1 MIDSI
6 LLILVSIIAAGAITT
21 TVIYYIKYSNM
32 IKVIAQLLVDK
43 EVLLDKI
50 DAIILETSNEANEGF
65 IKFLSESREA
75 AFDYIEK
82 VQKSISQYL
91 VAIENGNADEIVTAR
106 MELFEHLPEIPESE
120 NKNKG

>member
-1 MIDSI
+1 VIDSI

-21 TVIYYIKYSNM
+21 SVVYYIKYNNM

-43 EVLLDKI
+43 ETLLDKI
-50 DAIILETSNEANEGF
+50 DSIILETSNEANEGF

-75 AFDYIEK
+75 AFDYIEN

>member
-1 MIDSI
+1 VIDSI

-21 TVIYYIKYSNM
+21 SVVYYIKYNNM

-43 EVLLDKI
+43 ETLLDKI
-50 DAIILETSNEANEGF
+50 DSIILETSNEANEGF

>member
-1 MIDSI
+1 MIESI
-6 LLILVSIIAAGAITT
+6 LIIVLSILCLIGITG
-21 TVIYYIKYSNM
+21 TVVYYIKFGNM

-50 DAIILETSNEANEGF
+50 DNIILETSNEANEGF

-75 AFDYIEK
+75 AFEYIEN
-82 VQKSISQYL
+82 VQKTISQYL
-91 VAIENGNADEIVTAR
+91 AAIENGNQDEIITAR
-106 MELFEHLPEIPESE
+106 MELFAHLPEVPESE

>member
-6 LLILVSIIAAGAITT
+6 LLILVSIIAAAAITT
-21 TVIYYIKYSNM
+21 SVVYYIKYGNM

-43 EVLLDKI
+43 ETLLDKI
-50 DAIILETSNEANEGF
+50 DSIILETSNEANEGF
-65 IKFLSESREA
+65 IKFLSES
-75 AFDYIEK
+75 
-82 VQKSISQYL
+82 QKSIGQYL
-91 VAIENGNADEIVTAR
+91 VAIQNGNADEIVTAR

>member
-6 LLILVSIIAAGAITT
+6 LLILVSIIAAGAMTT

-32 IKVIAQLLVDK
+32 IKVIAQLLIDK

-50 DAIILETSNEANEGF
+50 DSIILETSNEANEGF

>member
-6 LLILVSIIAAGAITT
+6 LLILVSIIAAGAMTT

-32 IKVIAQLLVDK
+32 IKVIAQLLIDK
-43 EVLLDKI
+43 EALLDKI
-50 DAIILETSNEANEGF
+50 DSIILETSNEANEGF

-82 VQKSISQYL
+82 VQKSIGQYL

>member
-21 TVIYYIKYSNM
+21 SVVYYIKYNNM

-43 EVLLDKI
+43 ETLLDKI
-50 DAIILETSNEANEGF
+50 DSIILETSNEANEGF

-75 AFDYIEK
+75 AFDYIEN
-82 VQKSISQYL
+82 VQKSIGQYL

>member
-21 TVIYYIKYSNM
+21 SVVYYIKYNNM

-43 EVLLDKI
+43 ETLLDKI
-50 DAIILETSNEANEGF
+50 DSIILETSNEANEGF

-75 AFDYIEK
+75 AFDYIEN

>member
-6 LLILVSIIAAGAITT
+6 LLILVSIIAAGTITT

-32 IKVIAQLLVDK
+32 IKVIAQLLIDK

-50 DAIILETSNEANEGF
+50 DSIILETSNEANEGF

-91 VAIENGNADEIVTAR
+91 VAIENGNTDEIVTAR

>member
-6 LLILVSIIAAGAITT
+6 LLILVSIIAAGAMTT

-32 IKVIAQLLVDK
+32 IKVIAQLLIDK
-43 EVLLDKI
+43 EALLDKI
-50 DAIILETSNEANEGF
+50 DSIILETSNEANEGF

>member
-6 LLILVSIIAAGAITT
+6 LLILVSIIAAAAITT
-21 TVIYYIKYSNM
+21 SVVYYIKYGNM

-43 EVLLDKI
+43 ETLLDKI
-50 DAIILETSNEANEGF
+50 DSIILETSNEANEGF

-82 VQKSISQYL
+82 VQKSIGQYL
-91 VAIENGNADEIVTAR
+91 VAIQNGNADEIVTAR

>member
-1 MIDSI
+1 MIESIVIITLSI
-6 LLILVSIIAAGAITT
+6 LTLIGITGS
-21 TVIYYIKYSNM
+21 VVYYIKFSNM

-65 IKFLSESREA
+65 IKFLSESRAA
-75 AFDYIEK
+75 AFDYIEN
-82 VQKSISQYL
+82 VQKAISQYL
-91 VAIENGNADEIVTAR
+91 VAIENGNPDEVVTAR
-106 MELFEHLPEIPESE
+106 MELFSHLPEIPESE

>member
-1 MIDSI
+1 
-6 LLILVSIIAAGAITT
+6 
-21 TVIYYIKYSNM
+21 M

-50 DAIILETSNEANEGF
+50 DNIILETSNEANEGF

-75 AFDYIEK
+75 AFEYIEN
-82 VQKSISQYL
+82 VQKTISQYL
-91 VAIENGNADEIVTAR
+91 VAIENGNQDEIITAR
-106 MELFEHLPEIPESE
+106 MELFAHLPEVPESE